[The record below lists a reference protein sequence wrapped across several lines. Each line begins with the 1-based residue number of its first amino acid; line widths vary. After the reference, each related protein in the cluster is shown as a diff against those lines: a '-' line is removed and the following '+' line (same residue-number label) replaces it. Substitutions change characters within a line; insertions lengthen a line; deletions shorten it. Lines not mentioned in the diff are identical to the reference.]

1 MTGING
7 MPMPGM
13 VSGMP
18 IGGMSMGGMNPM
30 MMNMPHMPF
39 QIVNPQNPQQM
50 PTNGMFPMMQNPK

>member
-1 MTGING
+1 MANMNG

-13 VSGMP
+13 VAGMP
-18 IGGMSMGGMNPM
+18 MGGMNPM

-39 QIVNPQNPQQM
+39 QIVNPQAPQQM